1 MTDDREPVSAAEVH
15 RRLVEAYG
23 DVLAGRLDE
32 ALELIDPDVV
42 DHRGGIFGDYH
53 GREAWRRTWESV
65 AENGFRNVSVTIEQ
79 NASDG
84 EMSVNRYISRG
95 VHRATGRHYEILTID
110 MVRVREGRVVE
121 HWTLRDVDAM
131 RNQLTR

>member
-1 MTDDREPVSAAEVH
+1 M
-15 RRLVEAYG
+15 
-23 DVLAGRLDE
+23 
-32 ALELIDPDVV
+32 
-42 DHRGGIFGDYH
+42 
-53 GREAWRRTWESV
+53 